1 MSNTVNSSDIIETI
15 QPEHGFTLG
24 FDELW
29 KYRELFYYFTWR
41 DIKVKYKQTLLGFMW
56 AVLQPLVMMII
67 FVFFFSKA
75 LKLPTNNIPA
85 PIFYFSGLLLW
96 NLFHSGLSST
106 GNSMV
111 KSSHIIRKIYFPRLI
126 IPISGIL
133 TALFDFFMSLIIF
146 VILLLIYEFTTDI
159 DVNYIKLLLY
169 LPAAV
174 LITVGITF
182 GLGIFL
188 SALNVQYRDFRF
200 IIPFMLQFLLFVT
213 PVIYPIS
220 AIDDMVWAQYLLA
233 LNPMTGAIQLT
244 RAAFTNTPIDVTIM
258 LISITSTII
267 WIGIGLYTFR
277 KMEKWFADLV

>member
-1 MSNTVNSSDIIETI
+1 MSNTTNSSDILETI
-15 QPEHGFTLG
+15 QPEKGFTLG

-29 KYRELFYYFTWR
+29 KFRELFYYFTWR
-41 DIKVKYKQTLLGFMW
+41 DIKVKYKQTVLGFLW
-56 AVLQPLVMMII
+56 AVLQPLVMMVI

-75 LKLPTNNIPA
+75 LNLPTNNIPA
-85 PIFYFSGLLLW
+85 PIFYYSGLLLW
-96 NLFHSGLSST
+96 NLFHSALSSA

-111 KSSHIIRKIYFPRLI
+111 GNSHIIRKIYFPRLI

-133 TALFDFFMSLIIF
+133 TALFDFAMSLVIF
-146 VILLLIYEFTTDI
+146 TILLLVYEYTTDI
-159 DVNYIKLLLY
+159 DVNYLKLFLY
-169 LPAAV
+169 LPCAI
-174 LITVGITF
+174 LITIGITF
-182 GLGIFL
+182 GLGTFL

-220 AIDDMVWAQYLLA
+220 AIDDMIWAQYLLA

-244 RAAFTNTPIDVTIM
+244 RAAFTNTPIDATLL
-258 LISITSTII
+258 LISIASTLI
-267 WIGIGLYTFR
+267 WIVIGLYTFR